1 MDLMKSGMLS
11 LFERMVNIMDSME
24 LINAGLSAVS
34 TVGFPIAACCIMF
47 RYMNKEQE
55 NHKAEVD
62 GLKNVI
68 SENNTILAQ
77 LKQLIEDKLK

>member
-1 MDLMKSGMLS
+1 M
-11 LFERMVNIMDSME
+11 MDSME

-34 TVGFPIAACCIMF
+34 TVGFPIAACYIMF

-77 LKQLIEDKLK
+77 LKQLIEDKLKD

>member
-1 MDLMKSGMLS
+1 MDGM
-11 LFERMVNIMDSME
+11 EM
-24 LINAGLSAVS
+24 INAGLSAVS

-55 NHKAEVD
+55 NHKAEID
-62 GLKNVI
+62 GLKKVI
-68 SENNTILAQ
+68 SENNTITAQ